1 MILKFNNWHIKVIC
15 SRFWAKWP
23 FSLYVNTALYED
35 NKYKVNSNDDIWKIT
50 MPTAYLRSL
59 IYDNPGLIYILLIIV
74 VHHLHFFK
82 ASQILMSRII
92 MYDISYI
99 QCVPAS
105 KILTMWITLISKD
118 LKAAQ
123 KLPETSSLAMLHSTG
138 KVYFCMCSKFNV
150 SNNAIPYVFTIH
162 IQNCLKQEQLY
173 KKRASLYSYF
183 LYFKLLYVVFL

>member
-1 MILKFNNWHIKVIC
+1 
-15 SRFWAKWP
+15 
-23 FSLYVNTALYED
+23 
-35 NKYKVNSNDDIWKIT
+35 
-50 MPTAYLRSL
+50 
-59 IYDNPGLIYILLIIV
+59 
-74 VHHLHFFK
+74 
-82 ASQILMSRII
+82 MSRII
-92 MYDISYI
+92 MNDISYL

-138 KVYFCMCSKFNV
+138 KLYFCMCSKFNV
-150 SNNAIPYVFTIH
+150 SNNAIPYVLTIH

-183 LYFKLLYVVFL
+183 CMLNSCMSFFCSDPYLNLMGLHPHALKVFENVQDITGCLVVQGYHPDFTSLSYFKNLSRIRGKRT